1 MIRTLIFDIGQ
12 VLIQFRGREYINEFG
27 FDQDTSEKLYQATV
41 SSPWWVEMDR
51 GLSKEA
57 AKEGMKA
64 MYPELAKELEI
75 FFNHTYRIVKPFDY
89 ARNLLKQLKEMGYKI
104 YLLSNYGEDMFLE
117 SVERFTFRE
126 FTDGEVIS
134 YREKV
139 IKPEREIY
147 QILLERYQIQPEEA
161 IFIDDN
167 EANIKGAQAV
177 GLHTILFHDYEQL
190 KKELY
195 PYEIMIQ

>member
-75 FFNHTYRIVKPFDY
+75 FFNHT
-89 ARNLLKQLKEMGYKI
+89 
-104 YLLSNYGEDMFLE
+104 SDM
-117 SVERFTFRE
+117 S
-126 FTDGEVIS
+126 
-134 YREKV
+134 
-139 IKPEREIY
+139 
-147 QILLERYQIQPEEA
+147 
-161 IFIDDN
+161 
-167 EANIKGAQAV
+167 
-177 GLHTILFHDYEQL
+177 
-190 KKELY
+190 
-195 PYEIMIQ
+195 